1 MVQGGVVQGEECDI
15 SAHVIPTPNPSPRE
29 GDARTPTTK
38 HQSPIKMKELIIQRF
53 VVNMLQENCYVV
65 SDASGECVI
74 IDCGAF
80 YDEEKQAIA
89 AYISQ
94 NNLKPVHLLGTHG
107 HLDHNFGNEFIDKEY
122 GLKLELSERDNTF
135 ITEIDSQRKHFGNM
149 IFDINMPPAGHFLE
163 ENELIR
169 FGTHTLKVIETPGH
183 SRGSVCFYEEE
194 EGVLFSGDTL
204 FQSSIG
210 RTDLDGGSMMMIIQS
225 LRMLCQL
232 PDSTVVYPGHGL
244 PTTMGDELAHNPY
257 LDR

>member
-1 MVQGGVVQGEECDI
+1 
-15 SAHVIPTPNPSPRE
+15 
-29 GDARTPTTK
+29 
-38 HQSPIKMKELIIQRF
+38 MKELIIQRF

-107 HLDHNFGNEFIDKEY
+107 HLDHNFGNEFINKEY

-149 IFDINMPPAGHFLE
+149 VFDINMPPAGHFLE

-232 PDSTVVYPGHGL
+232 PDTTVVYPGHGL

>member
-1 MVQGGVVQGEECDI
+1 
-15 SAHVIPTPNPSPRE
+15 
-29 GDARTPTTK
+29 
-38 HQSPIKMKELIIQRF
+38 MKDLTIQRF

-65 SDASGECVI
+65 SDASGESVI
-74 IDCGAF
+74 IDCGVF

-107 HLDHNFGNEFIDKEY
+107 HLDHNFGNEFINKEY

-135 ITEIDSQRKHFGNM
+135 ITEIDSQRKHFGN
-149 IFDINMPPAGHFLE
+149 
-163 ENELIR
+163 LIR

>member
-1 MVQGGVVQGEECDI
+1 
-15 SAHVIPTPNPSPRE
+15 
-29 GDARTPTTK
+29 
-38 HQSPIKMKELIIQRF
+38 MKELIIQRF

-89 AYISQ
+89 EYISQ

-122 GLKLELSERDNTF
+122 GLKLELSERDDTF
-135 ITEIDSQRKHFGNM
+135 ITEIDSQRKHLGNM

>member
-1 MVQGGVVQGEECDI
+1 MLQDILDGGNAIIVKKRPTKIYRIMEKPRVLFEECPALGGYTLTVRDDW
-15 SAHVIPTPNPSPRE
+15 SYKPKKVSVTPQE
-29 GDARTPTTK
+29 
-38 HQSPIKMKELIIQRF
+38 KE
-53 VVNMLQENCYVV
+53 
-65 SDASGECVI
+65 
-74 IDCGAF
+74 
-80 YDEEKQAIA
+80 
-89 AYISQ
+89 AY
-94 NNLKPVHLLGTHG
+94 
-107 HLDHNFGNEFIDKEY
+107 E
-122 GLKLELSERDNTF
+122 
-135 ITEIDSQRKHFGNM
+135 KHFGNM